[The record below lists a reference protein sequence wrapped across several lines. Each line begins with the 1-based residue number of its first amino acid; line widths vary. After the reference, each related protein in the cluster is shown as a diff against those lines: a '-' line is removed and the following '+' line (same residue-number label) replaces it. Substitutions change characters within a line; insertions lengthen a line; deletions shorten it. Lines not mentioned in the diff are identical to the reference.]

1 MYNRFCKRLQE
12 VLNILKSERKQLILE
27 RIQAQ
32 QYVRL
37 EELVEILETS
47 ESTVR
52 RDLDELENEGKL
64 RRVHGGAES
73 TGNLQLEESI
83 LEKSV
88 KNVQEKREIAERAVQ
103 LIGDGDVIFLDAGTT
118 TGLLIDYLHQENLT
132 VVTNSV
138 HHAVKLVE
146 RKIKTIIIGGFVKQ
160 STDASVGAVAIDQIR
175 QLNFDKAFLGMNGK
189 RSRPRIWP
197 A

>member
-1 MYNRFCKRLQE
+1 M
-12 VLNILKSERKQLILE
+12 NILKSERKQLILE

-37 EELVEILETS
+37 EEFVEILETS

-103 LIGDGDVIFLDAGTT
+103 LIGDGDV
-118 TGLLIDYLHQENLT
+118 
-132 VVTNSV
+132 
-138 HHAVKLVE
+138 
-146 RKIKTIIIGGFVKQ
+146 
-160 STDASVGAVAIDQIR
+160 
-175 QLNFDKAFLGMNGK
+175 
-189 RSRPRIWP
+189 
-197 A
+197 